1 MVVIEDLPHISVTIH
16 VTGSRDACIEYD
28 DPEPPTTSSMDGT
41 AQHSIFKIIESTDD
55 AEFYIQYAIENNS
68 DWFNGQK
75 GIGVR
80 CFIDGK
86 RVESPLHSGRK
97 ALRSSIIEGQKDS
110 LAQDKEAAQH
120 LGVIEVI
127 FYRVVV
133 REKARAFEYE
143 ANFKSERAKKALI
156 GNTATH
162 GTAFTEGT
170 EVDQPVTYKCDH
182 PDGDLRLARFVFRYK
197 SRAILENEGIIPRAD
212 SPDSPLPGPPTLDG
226 LSEEDL
232 RRLALERLNDL
243 HAVKQEKNVKREASV
258 DLGIRPGKIYKMDAS
273 GAIDLTEE

>member
-1 MVVIEDLPHISVTIH
+1 MVVIEELPQISVTIH

-86 RVESPLHSGRK
+86 PVQSPLHSV
-97 ALRSSIIEGQKDS
+97 EGQKDS
-110 LAQDKEAAQH
+110 LAQDQEAAQH

-133 REKARAFEYE
+133 REKTRAFEYE

-170 EVDQPVTYKCDH
+170 EVDEPVTYKCDN

-212 SPDSPLPGPPTLDG
+212 SPDSPLPSAPTLDG

-243 HAVKQEKNVKREASV
+243 HAVKQEKNVKREASIE
-258 DLGIRPGKIYKMDAS
+258 LGTRPSKIYKMDAS